1 MGVDS
6 CCVNSSFA
14 FPDVKYC
21 LRRIALLMP
30 FLRSRI
36 KQTFIGALLR
46 SIQCCE
52 CSFILNIF
60 HRRELG
66 IQQENSTE
74 KILHQRRIRPQ
85 SNTGQSSG
93 STPPTCFDLHHM
105 GAVHGGHRR
114 DKSPQSSLQRTWP
127 HYWPTFLVEYRPKTT
142 DMANKNCEVH
152 ISINILFLIKCSD
165 FHEGI
170 FK

>member
-1 MGVDS
+1 MRSDCGLGGARGLQLESQNCIPPFSSHWQRMVNPLLVVTANIGRARKLLQYPPPPSFQTSLTLGYRYCDILTTKEFCMGVDS

-60 HRRELG
+60 HRRELR
-66 IQQENSTE
+66 IQ
-74 KILHQRRIRPQ
+74 
-85 SNTGQSSG
+85 
-93 STPPTCFDLHHM
+93 
-105 GAVHGGHRR
+105 
-114 DKSPQSSLQRTWP
+114 
-127 HYWPTFLVEYRPKTT
+127 
-142 DMANKNCEVH
+142 
-152 ISINILFLIKCSD
+152 
-165 FHEGI
+165 
-170 FK
+170 